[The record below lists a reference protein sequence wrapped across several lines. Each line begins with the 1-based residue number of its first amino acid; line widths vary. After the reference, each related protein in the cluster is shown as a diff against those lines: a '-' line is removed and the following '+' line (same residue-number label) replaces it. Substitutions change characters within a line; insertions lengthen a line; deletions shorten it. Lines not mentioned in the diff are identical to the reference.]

1 MSLIFIML
9 SVFLGAS
16 AGDTLSTA
24 YVQKFVA
31 KAQAAKASGLIM
43 VGTIEDLGEVPG
55 ACEDLAFQFVTFR
68 VERVLWGTW
77 HNSTIRVGYGNCSFR
92 PLPDPPFKKGAKVIV
107 FVRYTDVT
115 FIDGGYAGDVHSAQS
130 LGIFPP
136 LEDNVKTVEH
146 YVRTMPKR

>member
-16 AGDTLSTA
+16 AGDSLSTA

-55 ACEDLAFQFVTFR
+55 ACDDLAFQFVTFR
-68 VERVLWGTW
+68 VERLLWGTW
-77 HNSTIRVGYGNCSFR
+77 HNSTIRVGYGNCGPQ

-107 FVRYTDVT
+107 FVTYDNDK
-115 FIDGGYAGDVHSAQS
+115 FIYGGYGGDEYSAERI
-130 LGIFPP
+130 GVFPP
-136 LEDNVKTVEH
+136 LENNVTTVEH
-146 YVRTMPKR
+146 YVRTLPKR